1 MYIASIKFDF
11 AYPAQQQQFQSCQVT
26 LASDIHGRAAM
37 SQPSCYNAVLS
48 KVYGVE
54 LAVEVV
60 VLCLGFAKIYKKLL
74 MQVANGG
81 MYLVS
86 VGFFF

>member
-1 MYIASIKFDF
+1 MEQSVSEVYIASIKFDF
-11 AYPAQQQQFQSCQVT
+11 AYPAQQQPFQSCQVT

-37 SQPSCYNAVLS
+37 SQPSCYNTVLS

-74 MQVANGG
+74 K
-81 MYLVS
+81 
-86 VGFFF
+86 